1 MKNDRLGL
9 FGGTFNP
16 IHIGHL
22 RLAEDVREEFDLSRI
37 VFIPTNIPP
46 HKDTGSQTSASDRLK
61 MVEMAIAG
69 NSNFSCDDVEVRRG
83 GLSYTVETVD
93 YIYSTYEFRDRPFF
107 ILGSDLVGEI
117 HLWKNIEE
125 LSRKVYFIVLVRE
138 HYPMFSRK
146 KNGLNSMHLEFYR
159 KRVMD
164 ITSSEIRKRVQRGKS
179 IRYLVTDEVFHYI
192 RGRKLYMN
200 GHDGSE

>member
-1 MKNDRLGL
+1 MKKNRLGL

-22 RLAEDVREEFDLSRI
+22 RLAEDVREEFGLGTI

-46 HKDTGSQTSASDRLK
+46 HKDTDSEVSASDRLK
-61 MVEMAIAG
+61 MVEMAIAE
-69 NSNFSCDDVEVRRG
+69 NSNFKCDDIEIRRG

-93 YIYSTYEFRDRPFF
+93 YVYRTYEFRDRPFF

-117 HLWKNIEE
+117 HLWKDIEE
-125 LSRKVYFIVLVRE
+125 LARKVYFIVLVRE
-138 HYPMFSRK
+138 RYPMFSRN
-146 KNGLNSMHLEFYR
+146 KNGLNGMRLELYR
-159 KRVMD
+159 KRVVD
-164 ITSSEIRKRVQRGKS
+164 ITSSEIRKRVQSGKS

-192 RGRKLYMN
+192 RERKLYMN
-200 GHDGSE
+200 EPDRSE